1 MNTQAETQ
9 ACSACKAIH
18 YLHPNAKQG
27 GFGGPTH
34 AKVGSTCVRCGEMW
48 PCDVTELREGY
59 ARLQAR
65 VDEAEDAAGMFQ
77 LQMRAAM
84 QIKGERDRYK
94 ALAEEAEQHID
105 RLEATVVAAVE
116 DLEKA
121 EALAERRKE
130 ALPDAGKL
138 RTLADWFDVYDDNKG
153 RSGAEVQQD
162 LRRWAAAIEEEDR

>member
-1 MNTQAETQ
+1 MIQCKAQAED
-9 ACSACKAIH
+9 ASGLWRCLVDEGH
-18 YLHPNAKQG
+18 
-27 GFGGPTH
+27 
-34 AKVGSTCVRCGEMW
+34 VGEHRFDAAYYRAEN
-48 PCDVTELREGY
+48 

-65 VDEAEDAAGMFQ
+65 VEEAEDAAGMFQ

-105 RLEATVVAAVE
+105 RLEATVVAAAE

-130 ALPDAGKL
+130 ALGPFAKITDGLLRVWELDTMPDDYVVLGEPDPRALYCVTWGQLKIA
-138 RTLADWFDVYDDNKG
+138 R
-153 RSGAEVQQD
+153 
-162 LRRWAAAIEEEDR
+162 AAIEEEEPR